1 MRLWIYFG
9 CEYALDEIPFS
20 EMIFRSQ
27 GRDRNLYS
35 FGRAPN
41 LFGALLFWLDERNR
55 RSRYS
60 QVRHSI
66 DRTRGAVSRAIR
78 TTSSQILPVLIPNK

>member
-55 RSRYS
+55 LI
-60 QVRHSI
+60 VAFG
-66 DRTRGAVSRAIR
+66 DEAISKPEQ
-78 TTSSQILPVLIPNK
+78 TLENLKILLDLKSDPISYQSSA

>member
-1 MRLWIYFG
+1 LDTEKLRLWIYFG

-35 FGRAPN
+35 FGRAPK
-41 LFGALLFWLDERNR
+41 LFGALLFLVR
-55 RSRYS
+55 REEPS
-60 QVRHSI
+60 V
-66 DRTRGAVSRAIR
+66 
-78 TTSSQILPVLIPNK
+78 VLFAGKAFD